1 MKRNKKKAQ
10 ALALSF
16 VIMMGVVSLFSDMT
30 HEGARSIYGAYLE
43 LAGASAA
50 TIGFVMGIGELIGY
64 SLRSVT
70 GYFADKKQN
79 YWMMSIIGYTI
90 NMAAIPLI
98 ALISENGWKWA
109 CLLILLERLGKAIR
123 QPSKNT
129 LVSFASLQIG
139 QGKAFAIQEF
149 MDQIGACIGPLFLFL
164 ILLFRNDSSHLFS
177 SYRICFLIL
186 AIPAFFTLFFLLKAK
201 RKFPHPENFELNND
215 NSKNTGINSNF
226 ILYVVAISLFAFGF
240 IDFPIITMHISK
252 QSIIPVSFL
261 PLLYATAMLVD
272 AIAALV
278 FGWMY
283 DKYGLK
289 ILIVSNLSSAF
300 FALFV
305 FLSHSIGFIL
315 IGVVLWGIGMGAQE
329 SILKSAVTSI
339 VPKESRSTG
348 FGVFETSFGICWFL
362 GSWVLGMLYD
372 TSIISMVCLSIS
384 SQLLS
389 IPLLIVLTRHKNL

>member
-215 NSKNTGINSNF
+215 DSKNTGINSNF

-240 IDFPIITMHISK
+240 IDFPMITMHISK

-261 PLLYATAMLVD
+261 PLLYAIAMLVD

-372 TSIISMVCLSIS
+372 TSITSMVCLSIS

>member
-215 NSKNTGINSNF
+215 DSKNTGINSNF

-261 PLLYATAMLVD
+261 PLLYAIAMLVD

-372 TSIISMVCLSIS
+372 TSITSMVCLSIS

>member
-215 NSKNTGINSNF
+215 DSKNAGINSNF

-348 FGVFETSFGICWFL
+348 FGIFETSFGICWFL

-372 TSIISMVCLSIS
+372 TSITSMVCLSIS